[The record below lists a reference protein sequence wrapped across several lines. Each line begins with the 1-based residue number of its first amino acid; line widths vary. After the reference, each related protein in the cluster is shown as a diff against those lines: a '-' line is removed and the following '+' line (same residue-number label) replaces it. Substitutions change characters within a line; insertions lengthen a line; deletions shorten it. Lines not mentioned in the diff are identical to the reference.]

1 MIGGVGFY
9 SYTIGGLASMIADV
23 DKKEAQYQQKLQT
36 LSDYVR
42 RTNLP
47 TDMEQKIRT
56 FLNNNHQEQ
65 LQSIDQKQLF
75 DELPSNLR
83 NQIVEHTQGDIVRQI
98 RFFDKKSQE
107 FIWQMLPLFIQMKVY
122 KEDILYG

>member
-65 LQSIDQKQLF
+65 LQSID
-75 DELPSNLR
+75 
-83 NQIVEHTQGDIVRQI
+83 
-98 RFFDKKSQE
+98 
-107 FIWQMLPLFIQMKVY
+107 
-122 KEDILYG
+122 